1 MKIICFGDSITRG
14 VTFVKG
20 RLRILKENYPSFLQ
34 DLFLKEKDADVTV
47 VNKGVFN
54 DNTDL
59 LLARLDKDILM
70 KKPDYVIIGIGGN
83 DCDFKWNE
91 VAERPME
98 EHQAIVP
105 LDRYLENM
113 KKIIL
118 NLHQASIVPILLTL
132 PPLEPVRYY
141 QTITKQNGSSTGHW
155 ISTLGG
161 IEHWHGL
168 YNRSL
173 QKMTTELKVN
183 TIDIRTAIKSSG
195 DLLDLMSEDG
205 IHLTA
210 RGYKVMGAEIYENLK
225 NIMGQENHI
234 LTEG

>member
-14 VTFVKG
+14 VTFMKG
-20 RLRILKENYPSFLQ
+20 RLRILKENYPAFLQ
-34 DLFLKEKDADVTV
+34 DLFLSDKNTNVTV
-47 VNKGVFN
+47 LNKGVFH

-59 LLARLDKDILM
+59 LLSRLDKDII
-70 KKPDYVIIGIGGN
+70 KEKPDYVIIGVGGN

-91 VAERPME
+91 VAADPME

-105 LDRYLENM
+105 LERYLENM
-113 KKIIL
+113 KKIIM
-118 NLHQASIVPILLTL
+118 NLQQQSIVPVVLTL

-141 QTITKQNGSSTGHW
+141 HTIAKQYGSSAGHW

-173 QKMTTELKVN
+173 RKMIAELKVN
-183 TIDIRTAIKSSG
+183 MIDIRTAVKYAG

-205 IHLTA
+205 IHLTSS
-210 RGYKVMGAEIYENLK
+210 GYKVMSVAIYQNLIRIVEK
-225 NIMGQENHI
+225 NHI
-234 LTEG
+234 LS